1 MNKFLWMAMLLLVSG
16 CGELSYK
23 RGASTQDLEA
33 AKKACQTAG
42 NDKAAE
48 RCLEDQGW
56 TVKKL
61 DDIDLFAT
69 AGVSPDNRNPGAFV
83 TPEFVPVV
91 PANPTAAA
99 PSAVVSVAPLPSAAA
114 LAPAAERPV
123 QPPASPSAPTT
134 SPLDVYTIS
143 SWWKMGADREALAAD
158 TRGCVEALGPAHKPN
173 DTTQQ
178 VTRGF
183 VVCMHHKG
191 WKALRAVAS

>member
-1 MNKFLWMAMLLLVSG
+1 MNKFPWMVVLALLVSG

-33 AKKACQTAG
+33 AKRACQSAG
-42 NDKAAE
+42 SEKAAE

-56 TVKKL
+56 TVRKL

-69 AGVSPDNRNPGAFV
+69 AGVSPDNRNPSTFV

-91 PANPTAAA
+91 PAQPAAVVPKPTAAV
-99 PSAVVSVAPLPSAAA
+99 PSSAVPPNEKVAAPPVSPPPPS
-114 LAPAAERPV
+114 
-123 QPPASPSAPTT
+123 
-134 SPLDVYTIS
+134 SPLDLYTIS

-158 TRGCVEALGPAHKPN
+158 TRDCVATLGPVHKPN

-183 VVCMHHKG
+183 VVCMHAKG
-191 WKALRAVAS
+191 WKALRAVAG

>member
-1 MNKFLWMAMLLLVSG
+1 MLALLVSG

-33 AKKACQTAG
+33 AKKSCQSAG
-42 NDKAAE
+42 GEKAAE

-61 DDIDLFAT
+61 DDVDLFAT
-69 AGVSPDNRNPGAFV
+69 AGVSPDNRSPSAFI

-91 PANPTAAA
+91 PAKSAAPAPPTMAAAAA
-99 PSAVVSVAPLPSAAA
+99 PATDKPAVPLVSPPPS
-114 LAPAAERPV
+114 
-123 QPPASPSAPTT
+123 PPPPPS

-143 SWWKMGADREALAAD
+143 SWWRMGADREALAAD
-158 TRGCVEALGPAHKPN
+158 THDCVATLGPSHKPN
-173 DTTQQ
+173 ETTQQ

-183 VVCMHHKG
+183 VVCMHAKG
-191 WKALRAVAS
+191 WKALRAVAG

>member
-1 MNKFLWMAMLLLVSG
+1 MVMLALLVSG

-33 AKKACQTAG
+33 AKKSCQSAG
-42 NDKAAE
+42 SEKAAE

-61 DDIDLFAT
+61 DDVDLFAT
-69 AGVSPDNRNPGAFV
+69 AGVSPDNRNPSAFI

-91 PANPTAAA
+91 PAQSAAPA
-99 PSAVVSVAPLPSAAA
+99 PSAVAAA
-114 LAPAAERPV
+114 AAAGPATDKPV
-123 QPPASPSAPTT
+123 VPPVSPPPPS

-158 TRGCVEALGPAHKPN
+158 TLDCVATLGPAHKPN
-173 DTTQQ
+173 ETTQQ

-183 VVCMHHKG
+183 VVCMHAKG
-191 WKALRAVAS
+191 WKALRAVAG